1 MIGERR
7 QRPVRASLKPSAE
20 HTLELIDHRSEIF
33 LARDGGRVTA
43 VRSLRAQVVEL
54 ADTQVSEACA

>member
-1 MIGERR
+1 M
-7 QRPVRASLKPSAE
+7 RPAAGRTIEP
-20 HTLELIDHRSEIF
+20 IDHRSEIF